1 MMARATFLSLL
12 TGLCAWAV
20 PAAAGEGPVDKS
32 QFHLFHPTPDAL
44 LREMATDRPDK
55 TESAY
60 TVDAGHFQVEMDL
73 LSYTYDRSRDETS
86 KALGGPH

>member
-1 MMARATFLSLL
+1 MIARKTSILL
-12 TGLCAWAV
+12 LVALCWSN
-20 PAAAGEGPVDKS
+20 AAISALAGETKVDKS

-44 LREMATDRPDK
+44 MREMATDRPDK

-73 LSYTYDRSRDETS
+73 LSYTTTGQSTRR
-86 KALGGPH
+86 